1 MNGMEEF
8 DSMAHTKHADATV
21 RHPWMTAQ
29 IVESLRAYG
38 IKYLTASH
46 NDERASDKDTTM
58 TRPTI
63 SQLLQALA
71 RAREPRVRDAVIGLL
86 LLHPEAARDV
96 VRVVSRARSQGEDE
110 PAEQLITLALA
121 ALYLQRIWWFQLSL
135 AYGAFSALD
144 EALFA
149 PWRLERDLPLSIG
162 YGEVG
167 LRRLAAY
174 DKQRTGTVANVV
186 GDWQNQAHHVIS
198 QGWSGSTPEKGST
211 DPALILHRQALLR
224 QFMRDHIEREH
235 AMSFRPDVSR
245 EDIESFLQQ
254 FGQFSQQPG
263 RLYLAGGAELV
274 HGGLRGEGA
283 TTVDID
289 LRLDIGDE
297 SAAETLIRQ
306 LMRQL
311 GINVELASPADF
323 IPLPADWQT
332 RSPFVGRYGNTDV
345 YYFDYYA
352 LALSKIARGTSRDVS
367 DVVLLA
373 QNGLIQRED
382 LEAAYQQILPQLGHG
397 RFFNLDPAK
406 FADQYAAT
414 LALLPDPN

>member
-1 MNGMEEF
+1 
-8 DSMAHTKHADATV
+8 MAHTKHADAMV
-21 RHPWMTAQ
+21 RHPLTTAQ

-38 IKYLTASH
+38 INYLTASH
-46 NDERASDKDTTM
+46 NDDRVSNTDTPFM
-58 TRPTI
+58 RPPI
-63 SQLLQALA
+63 SQLIRAQA
-71 RAREPRVRDAVIGLL
+71 RAGEPRVRDAVIGLL
-86 LLHPEAARDV
+86 LLHPEIARDV
-96 VRVVSRARSQGEDE
+96 VRVASRARSQGEDE
-110 PAEQLITLALA
+110 IAEQLITLALA
-121 ALYLQRIWWFQLSL
+121 SLYLQRIWWFQLSL

-144 EALFA
+144 EALFT
-149 PWRLERDLPLSIG
+149 PWRLERDLPSPSVG
-162 YGEVG
+162 YGEAG
-167 LRRLAAY
+167 LRRLAVY
-174 DKQRTGTVANVV
+174 EQQRTGVAANVV

-198 QGWSGSTPEKGST
+198 QGWNSQSPEKRST
-211 DPALILHRQALLR
+211 DPALILHRQTLR
-224 QFMRDHIEREH
+224 QQFMQEHSEREH
-235 AMSFRPDVSR
+235 AMSFRPDVAR
-245 EDIESFLQQ
+245 EDIERFLQQ
-254 FGQFSQQPG
+254 FGQLSQQPG

-289 LRLDIGDE
+289 LRLDVSDE

-345 YYFDYYA
+345 FYFDYYA

-367 DVVLLA
+367 DVALLA

-397 RFFNLDPAK
+397 RFFNIDPAK
-406 FADQYAAT
+406 FAEQYAAT
-414 LALLPDPN
+414 ITLLPDPN